1 MEYVQVAETPAGQR
15 YTVVTAPPGSA
26 LDAGGRFGTGGVIG
40 AIVAVG
46 MVVARSA
53 RRGWRIAVTPCDGQ
67 GHPTG
72 STHRER
78 VADQQAA
85 EVRSAAVVLAIRSGH
100 WPEPPPVPTGDNGT
114 Y

>member
-1 MEYVQVAETPAGQR
+1 MEYVQIAETPAGQR

-40 AIVAVG
+40 ALVAIG

-72 STHRER
+72 STHSER
-78 VADQQAA
+78 VAEQQAA
-85 EVRSAAVVLAIRSGH
+85 EVRSAAVVLAIRSGQG
-100 WPEPPPVPTGDNGT
+100 PAPPLPPGG
-114 Y
+114 